1 MELRQLRYFVAVAD
15 TLNFSRASES
25 LYVSQS
31 ALSKQVAELE
41 QELGVLLLERDKRS
55 VRLTRAGELLLPE
68 AKAILMQSEKIVPL
82 LRHDAEELSADRS
95 IHIGVE
101 NRVDGDPTVHRL
113 LTDAVYRQRRRTP
126 GLRALFWEY
135 DTAELKKALQ
145 EERLDLGVFL
155 HTKPSAGDLLET
167 EILREDEMVLVLR
180 SETSYPDDRDTILEL
195 LHKRGVILLEKEPR
209 GLAQILSILDGIGS
223 APQIRF
229 CRDKASMVLT
239 MESGESTAI
248 LPESLA
254 RQLEGRDLRILH
266 FHHPA
271 AKLYLLAAWLK
282 TADSSLPRRIAQSAA
297 QTPAGQDG
305 YPVL

>member
-41 QELGVLLLERDKRS
+41 QELGVLLLERDKRT

-82 LRHDAEELSADRS
+82 LRHEAEEESVDRS

-101 NRVDGDPTVHRL
+101 NRGADDPFVHRL
-113 LTDAVYRQRRRTP
+113 LTDAVYRLRRRTP

-135 DTAELKKALQ
+135 DSAELKKAIQ
-145 EERLDLGVFL
+145 DERLDLGIFL
-155 HTKPSAGDLLET
+155 HTEPSAGDLLET
-167 EILREDEMVLVLR
+167 ELLREDEMVLVFR
-180 SETSYPDDRDTILEL
+180 SENPYPDHRESILEVL
-195 LHKRGVILLEKEPR
+195 RKRGVILVEKEPR

-229 CRDKASMVLT
+229 CRDKASMILT
-239 MESGESTAI
+239 VESGESTAI

-254 RQLEGRDLRILH
+254 RTLVGEDLRCLH
-266 FHHPA
+266 FDHPA
-271 AKLYLLAAWLK
+271 AKLYLLAGWLK
-282 TADSSLPRRIAQSAA
+282 TADSSLPRRIAQSVAR
-297 QTPAGQDG
+297 QMGE
-305 YPVL
+305 

>member
-82 LRHDAEELSADRS
+82 LRHEAEEATADRS

-101 NRVDGDPTVHRL
+101 TRAEDDPVVHRL
-113 LTDAVYRQRRRTP
+113 LTDGVYRLRRRTP
-126 GLRALFWEY
+126 GLRALFWQY
-135 DTAELKKALQ
+135 DSAELKKALQ
-145 EERLDLGVFL
+145 DGTLDLGVFL
-155 HTKPSAGDLLET
+155 HTAPDLGDALET
-167 EILREDEMVLVLR
+167 EVLREDEMVLVLR
-180 SETSYPDDRDTILEL
+180 SEHDYPDERAAILDL
-195 LHKRGVILLEKEPR
+195 LAKRGVILVEREPR
-209 GLAQILSILDGIGS
+209 GQAQILSILDGIGS

-229 CRDKASMVLT
+229 CRDKTAMILT

-254 RQLEGRDLRILH
+254 RRLPGEDLRILR

-271 AKLYLLAAWLK
+271 AKLYLLAGWRGS
-282 TADSSLPRRIAQSAA
+282 ADSALPRRIARETAREA
-297 QTPAGQDG
+297 EARG
-305 YPVL
+305 YRRR